1 MINML
6 VGFLF
11 LIASMFEFK
20 SARNTPIN
28 RRNYFN
34 YWQQLMLGVGL
45 VICGII
51 LIRNG
56 IKEFVP

>member
-1 MINML
+1 MINLL

-11 LIASMFEFK
+11 L
-20 SARNTPIN
+20 NNPIN